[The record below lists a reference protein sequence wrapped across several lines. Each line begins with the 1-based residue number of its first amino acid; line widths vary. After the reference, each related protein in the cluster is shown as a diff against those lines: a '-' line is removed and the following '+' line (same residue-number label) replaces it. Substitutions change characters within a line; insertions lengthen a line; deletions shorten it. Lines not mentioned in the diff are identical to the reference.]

1 MLLAHR
7 IGAAFSCRINSAM
20 HSNSPQRI
28 AWHTINL
35 TGSIQHSFTGESL
48 GTCISCAETTKRPQ
62 IRAADWLFDWHSE
75 LYRRDRQVLK
85 IELLQ
90 EPGTVQGLVSLTDKG
105 DHIYMHLV
113 ENVSW
118 NRGKNKLYC
127 GVAGNL
133 FAAACKL
140 SFDLKYDGVISF
152 VPKTQ
157 LIEHYHKTL
166 GAKLFGPNRMFIDS
180 REASGLIKQYLSN

>member
-1 MLLAHR
+1 MHSSQQHR
-7 IGAAFSCRINSAM
+7 IACNSL
-20 HSNSPQRI
+20 HF
-28 AWHTINL
+28 
-35 TGSIQHSFTGESL
+35 TGSVKHSLTDEVL
-48 GTCISCAETTKRPQ
+48 GTCINCAESTKRSQ

-75 LYRRDRQVLK
+75 LCRKDRQVLK

-90 EPGTVQGLVSLTDKG
+90 EPLTIQGLVSLADKG

-118 NRGKNKLYC
+118 NKGKNKLYC

-133 FAAACKL
+133 FATACKL
-140 SFDLKYDGVISF
+140 SFDLRYDGIISF

-157 LIEHYHKTL
+157 LIEHYQNTL
-166 GAKLFGPNRMFIDS
+166 GAKLFGPNRMFIDT
-180 REASGLIKQYLSN
+180 REASILIQQFLSQ